1 MHAPLV
7 TNSPGMVLWSE
18 PQMTGSRWQV
28 EPETWGGLVSVFNAH
43 KPQHVTML
51 HPPTVYHQPGLCCG
65 TRHLCTVGLLNAA
78 RLPKFKS

>member
-28 EPETWGGLVSVFNAH
+28 EPETWGGFVSVFNAH
-43 KPQHVTML
+43 KPRHVTML
-51 HPPTVYHQPGLCCG
+51 GPPTVDQAR
-65 TRHLCTVGLLNAA
+65 TLLRSEAPVCVQSA
-78 RLPKFKS
+78 CSTLPKFKS